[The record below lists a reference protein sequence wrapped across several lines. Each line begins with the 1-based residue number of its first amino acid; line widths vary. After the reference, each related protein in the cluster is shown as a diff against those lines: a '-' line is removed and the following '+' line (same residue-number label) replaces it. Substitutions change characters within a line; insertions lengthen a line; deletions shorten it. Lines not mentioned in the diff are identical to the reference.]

1 MTFASISRIREQ
13 DSLPKALGLV
23 GAGGRSGQGEFNLR
37 ASQLIRTLQGDLGQV
52 PFALGG
58 GGGMFLRIFSGG
70 GECVFGGSSL

>member
-23 GAGGRSGQGEFNLR
+23 GAGGRSVQREFNLR

-58 GGGMFLRIFSGG
+58 GGGGG
-70 GECVFGGSSL
+70 GGGVCVRGEWSSIPYL